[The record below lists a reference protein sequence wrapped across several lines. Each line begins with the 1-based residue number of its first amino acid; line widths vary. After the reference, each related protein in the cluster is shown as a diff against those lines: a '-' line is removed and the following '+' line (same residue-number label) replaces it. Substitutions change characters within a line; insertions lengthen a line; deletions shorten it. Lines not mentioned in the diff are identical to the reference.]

1 MAEGKLH
8 EHDFNAALAE
18 AMKRMHADDRVI
30 FSHERVGVLRP
41 VSGGGSRRVDVLVR
55 AKNLLPVAVEVEY
68 DRPGAK
74 PDRDAEARLGL
85 EFVGDG
91 RVISSAISVLAPPL
105 AEQWTDHEDAVSR
118 LVGGAQLQYAV
129 LSRSDDAADP
139 LRWPRAGWLIG
150 TAQSLA
156 ELAVM
161 VSVPP
166 GQLEVVAADAA
177 DKMRGIAEDLAADLS
192 DDAKL
197 RLAAAMGRPSGSDSL
212 NVVGVVW
219 LNAFLFQDRI
229 AQAHPDVPKRLEAAP
244 DYNPIPPLVRQAWEA
259 IRAIDYR
266 SVFDPATAALGI
278 VERDVG
284 TALTADLLG
293 RAALIA
299 GRVES
304 GVLGVFDIGGE
315 LFQRLISDRSE
326 AASYYTRPEVAEFL
340 AHITVNDSVRLPR
353 SARAVALGESDHLGE
368 VFRIADFAC
377 GTGTLLRAAYRR
389 VRALARAAGAQPEGL
404 AALHTHLMEEGF
416 CGVDISPIAAHLT
429 ASSLSNIEP
438 AADYRHTNIGVAQ
451 ACGPTGATGSVEYL
465 ETDYLA
471 DLFGYEASSTGSAP
485 RSDAEADARGLY
497 APKER
502 FDIVMMN
509 PPYSRSRGGQA
520 LFDIA
525 GATEAER
532 KRAQKRAQALVRDT
546 PADLKAGLAAV
557 FCELARRK
565 LSPGGRVGMVLP
577 ITAAA
582 SPAWSPI
589 RAMFETHFDDLL
601 LVAFPGATRGGDK
614 TLSADTA
621 MGEMIIAGTR
631 RSEPHADLSEADIM
645 TVALDEP
652 FGTIAVAA
660 ETGRSVDAALRGR
673 EEQREGNVTVGTAV
687 SGRWTMLPASGGGP
701 WAAVGAASFGAVA
714 VAERLTR
721 RGEFMPLDAHE
732 PVCRV
737 AMTTIGE
744 LFELGPT
751 HHRIGHVAGN
761 EPIGA
766 FELWPIADDQVR
778 PDTSLWASDAEAQT
792 TLTVDPTHYGHVVG
806 PRFSDARERA
816 LVQLQRKL
824 SRTSGGKPSDA
835 AIEEA
840 QAEAEAAER
849 SRSQSA
855 LDEMRR
861 CRSTLFY
868 QRGIFWP
875 SQVALA
881 AVTDKPVM
889 GGRAWCALLHD
900 DPVVRFGFAIWA
912 NSTLGMVVHWSRAQ
926 RQQHGRSSTQL
937 EGIRQMPCPDFS
949 DATTYG
955 AARELLGAESEF
967 LRTTLMPARD
977 AYRDPARAAV
987 DDAAS
992 RLLGI
997 PDAESLR
1004 DLARNWCCEPSVH
1017 DGTPPV
1023 FE

>member
-1 MAEGKLH
+1 MPEGKLH

-18 AMKRMHADDRVI
+18 AMKRVHADDRVE
-30 FSHERVGVLRP
+30 FSNERVGVLKP
-41 VSGGGSRRVDVLVR
+41 VSGGSSRRVDVLVR
-55 AKNLLPVAVEVEY
+55 AKSLLPVAVEVEY
-68 DRPGAK
+68 DRPGAN
-74 PDRDAEARLGL
+74 PDRDAAARLGL
-85 EFVGDG
+85 ELASDG
-91 RVISSAISVLAPPL
+91 RVISSALSVLAPSL

-118 LVGGAQLQYAV
+118 LVSGAELQYAV
-129 LSRSDDAADP
+129 LERSADAAEP
-139 LRWPRAGWLIG
+139 VRWPRTGWLTG

-166 GQLEVVAADAA
+166 GQLELVAGDAA
-177 DKMRGIAEDLAADLS
+177 DKMRGISEELDARLS
-192 DDAKL
+192 DDAKQ
-197 RLAAAMGRPSGSDSL
+197 RLAVAMGRPSGSDSL
-212 NVVGVVW
+212 SVVGVVW

-229 AQAHPDVPKRLEAAP
+229 ADAHSEVPKRRDAAP
-244 DYNPIPPLVRQAWEA
+244 DQNPIPMLVGEAWHA
-259 IRAIDYR
+259 IRRIDYR
-266 SVFDPATAALGI
+266 SVFDPAVAALRI
-278 VERDVG
+278 VERDLGVP
-284 TALTADLLG
+284 LTSDLLW
-293 RAALIA
+293 RADLIA

-304 GVLGVFDIGGE
+304 GVLGLFDIGGE

-340 AHITVNDSVRLPR
+340 AHITVNEDVRLPR
-353 SARAVALGESDHLGE
+353 SARALALGESDHLGE

-389 VRALARAAGAQPEGL
+389 VRALARAEGAQPDGL

-429 ASSLSNIEP
+429 ASGLSNIEP
-438 AADYRHTNIGVAQ
+438 GADYSHTNIGVAP
-451 ACGPTGATGSVEYL
+451 ACGPRGATGSVEYL
-465 ETDYLA
+465 ATEQLA
-471 DLFGYEASSTGSAP
+471 DLFGYEALATGSAP
-485 RSDAEADARGLY
+485 RAGAEADAQGLY
-497 APKER
+497 APDER

-509 PPYSRSRGGQA
+509 PPYSRTRGGQA

-525 GATEAER
+525 GATDAER
-532 KRAQKRAQALVRDT
+532 TKAQKRAAKLVRDT
-546 PADLKAGLAAV
+546 PANLKAGLGSV
-557 FCELARRK
+557 FCELVRRK
-565 LSPGGRVGMVLP
+565 LSPGGRVGIVLP
-577 ITAAA
+577 STAAS
-582 SPAWSPI
+582 SPAWAGI

-621 MGEMIIAGTR
+621 MGEMIIAGTK
-631 RSEPHADLSEADIM
+631 RSESRTDLSAAEIM

-652 FGTIAVAA
+652 FGSIAVAA

-673 EEQREGNVTVGTAV
+673 EEQQEGNVTVGTAV
-687 SGRWTMLPASGGGP
+687 TGRWTILPAAGGGP

-721 RGEFMPLDAHE
+721 RGEFMPLDAYE
-732 PVCRV
+732 PICEV

-744 LFELGPT
+744 LFEFGPS
-751 HHRIGHVAGN
+751 HDRIGHPAGGDGR
-761 EPIGA
+761 GA
-766 FELWPIADDQVR
+766 FELWPITDGQVR
-778 PDTSLWASDAEAQT
+778 PDMSLWASNKDTQT
-792 TLTVDPTHYGHVVG
+792 MLTVGPTHYGLAVG
-806 PRFSDARERA
+806 PRLATARDRAIEQLER
-816 LVQLQRKL
+816 RL
-824 SRTSGGKPSDA
+824 SRTNGGKPTDA
-835 AIEEA
+835 AIA
-840 QAEAEAAER
+840 AAVAEAEANER
-849 SRSQSA
+849 ARSEDA
-855 LDEMRR
+855 LAEMRR
-861 CRSTLFY
+861 CQSTLFY

-881 AVTDKPVM
+881 AVTERSIL

-900 DPVVRFGFAIWA
+900 DPIVRFGFAIWA

-937 EGIRQMPCPDFS
+937 QGIRQMPCPDLNGAS
-949 DATTYG
+949 TYA
-955 AARELLGAESEF
+955 AARELREAEPDL

-977 AYRDPARAAV
+977 AYRDPARAAL
-987 DDAAS
+987 DDAAA

-997 PDAESLR
+997 PDALSLR

-1017 DGTPPV
+1017 DGTPPE

>member
-1 MAEGKLH
+1 MPEGKLH

-18 AMKRMHADDRVI
+18 AMKRMHADNRID
-30 FSHERVGVLRP
+30 FSHERVGVLKP
-41 VSGGGSRRVDVLVR
+41 VSGGSSRRVDVLVS
-55 AKNLLPVAVEVEY
+55 AVNLLPVALEVEY
-68 DRPGAK
+68 DRPGAQ
-74 PDRDAEARLGL
+74 PDRDAAARLGL
-85 EFVGDG
+85 ELATDG
-91 RVISSAISVLAPPL
+91 RMIESAISVLAPPH
-105 AEQWTDHEDAVSR
+105 AEQWKDHSDAVSR
-118 LVGGAQLQYAV
+118 LVGGAPLQYAV
-129 LSRSDDAADP
+129 LSRSDDPAEP
-139 LRWPRAGWLIG
+139 VRWPRSGWLTG

-166 GQLEVVAADAA
+166 GQVETVAADAA
-177 DKMRGIAEDLAADLS
+177 DKMRGISGDLDTNLS
-192 DDAKL
+192 EDAKL
-197 RLAAAMGRPSGSDSL
+197 RLAIAMGRPSGSDSL

-229 AQAHPDVPKRLEAAP
+229 AQAHEEVPKRSEAAP
-244 DYNPIPPLVRQAWEA
+244 DHNPIPQLVGQAWEA

-266 SVFDPATAALGI
+266 SVFDPATAALSI
-278 VERDVG
+278 VERDIG
-284 TALTADLLG
+284 TALTASLLG
-293 RAALIA
+293 RAALMA
-299 GRVES
+299 DRVES
-304 GVLGVFDIGGE
+304 GVLGLFDIGGE

-340 AHITVNDSVRLPR
+340 AHITVNDGVQLPQ
-353 SARAVALGESDHLGE
+353 SARSLALGESEHIGE
-368 VFRIADFAC
+368 VFRVADFAC

-389 VRALARAAGAQPEGL
+389 VRALARAAGAQPQGL
-404 AALHTHLMEEGF
+404 TALHTHLMEEGF

-429 ASSLSNIEP
+429 ASGLSNIEP
-438 AADYRHTNIGVAQ
+438 GADYRHTNIGVAR
-451 ACGPTGATGSVEYL
+451 ACGPRGATGSVEYL

-471 DLFGYEASSTGSAP
+471 DLFGFEASTTGAAP
-485 RSDAEADARGLY
+485 RAGAEADAQGLY
-497 APKER
+497 APDER

-532 KRAQKRAQALVRDT
+532 KRAQKRAATLVRDT
-546 PADLKAGLAAV
+546 PANLKAGLAAV
-557 FCELARRK
+557 FCELARQK
-565 LSPGGRVGMVLP
+565 LRPGGRVGMVLP

-582 SPAWSPI
+582 SPAWSDI
-589 RAMFETHFDDLL
+589 RDMFETHFDDLL

-621 MGEMIIAGTR
+621 MGEMIIAGTK
-631 RSEPHADLSEADIM
+631 RSEPRTERTATDIM

-652 FGTIAVAA
+652 FGSIAVAA

-673 EEQREGNVTVGTAV
+673 EEQREGNVTVGTGVA
-687 SGRWTMLPASGGGP
+687 GRWTVLPAAEGGP

-732 PVCRV
+732 PVCQV

-744 LFELGPT
+744 LFELGPS
-751 HHRIGHVAGN
+751 HDRIGHPAGGDGR
-761 EPIGA
+761 GA

-792 TLTVDPTHYGHVVG
+792 TLTVAPTHYGLDVG
-806 PRFSDARERA
+806 PRLGDASERA
-816 LVQLQRKL
+816 ITKLKHEL
-824 SRTSGGKPSDA
+824 SRTNGGEPSES
-835 AIEEA
+835 AIA
-840 QAEAEAAER
+840 KARAEAEAIER
-849 SRSQSA
+849 SRSQGA
-855 LDEMRR
+855 LAEMRR
-861 CRSTLFY
+861 CQSTLFY

-881 AVTDKPVM
+881 AVTDKHVM

-926 RQQHGRSSTQL
+926 RTQHGRSSAQL
-937 EGIRQMPCPDFS
+937 QGIRQMPCPDFNEV
-949 DATTYG
+949 ATY
-955 AARELLGAESEF
+955 ARARELLENESEL

-977 AYRDPARAAV
+977 AYRDPVRAAL
-987 DDAAS
+987 DDAAT

-997 PDAESLR
+997 PDAASLR